1 MTDLPAIASFR
12 LELLDNV
19 VPDPDQ
25 PRKRF
30 PEGPLAELAENI
42 WHQGLNQPVTLT
54 PNPANPAGNGP
65 HLLFIGERRW
75 KAFQINRER
84 ARRLFESGEE
94 LPEDHPA
101 HRYDRWSRIP
111 VLDEAPMPPAERL
124 VRQVSE
130 NDAREGL
137 TLYERALAYQRA
149 LGLSGLKA
157 KEFAARFGIDAGTLS
172 TFKGLVNAKGPTKLA
187 LELGLLNDAAAARL
201 FQSLPKDQQEDL
213 IQRAEEEETG
223 LSRVVVQRALEAVE
237 AEQRRIEKATN
248 PTAPA
253 PPASAT
259 SAGAPGAGEA
269 ESGSPGSP
277 ESNDRSPKSR
287 GSEDSASPFSS
298 SASGGSPSLPAAGS
312 SGLIA
317 PAIRVD
323 TLNWLHNH
331 LERLEAGED
340 EPLRL
345 EAMEAFQ
352 KAVLHDSPYIAIR
365 EELGAA

>member
-30 PEGPLAELAENI
+30 PEGPLGELAENI

-54 PNPANPAGNGP
+54 PNPAGDGT

-84 ARRLFESGEE
+84 AQRLFESGEE

-101 HRYDRWSRIP
+101 YRYERWSRIP

-130 NDAREGL
+130 NDARAEL

-201 FQSLPKDQQEDL
+201 FQSLPKDHQEDL

-248 PTAPA
+248 PTSPTN
-253 PPASAT
+253 PPAT
-259 SAGAPGAGEA
+259 SAGAPATGSAGP
-269 ESGSPGSP
+269 GSPGSP
-277 ESNDRSPKSR
+277 GSNDRSPQSR
-287 GSEDSASPFSS
+287 GSEDASSSS

-345 EAMEAFQ
+345 EAVEALQ